1 MPDGGAPGDGGTAS
15 CPAGRGDCN
24 GVAED
29 GCETLLDTLD
39 ACGGCGVT
47 CELPH
52 AAPTCAA
59 GRCAITACTTG
70 WADCNGIVDDG
81 CETSLRSTDHCGA
94 CGTACELANAVES
107 CQEMRCEL
115 VSCYAGFGDCD
126 GTVGT
131 GCETSLITASD
142 CGACGRACSDA
153 LLPLCGISALGSR
166 GCVAACAAPAGTQC
180 GTSCVDTASDPQAC
194 GSCGVV
200 CRADHGAGVC
210 GGGGCGL
217 GACDPLWADCNASA
231 LDGCERSTA
240 TSTDCGACGS
250 ICSAATAMT
259 SCATGSCEVDSCD
272 EGLGDCDG
280 VGTNGCEADLAAPS
294 SCGDCETACAGS
306 APVCGR
312 DGSGDRACLAACAAP
327 DPDRCGDR
335 CFDTSTDVGNC
346 GGCGLVCTLANA
358 AAACTGGE
366 CVVGACDAGT
376 GDCDGVDANGCE
388 TTLSGDA
395 ENCGRCGNVCP
406 APAGA
411 SAVCVGSTCT
421 VACASG
427 FGDCDGD
434 PENGCETSL
443 TTDAACGACGAV
455 CDPANGT
462 GSCQGG
468 ACRVTACD
476 AGFGDCDNRA
486 NTGCETPL
494 LGDRTNCG
502 ACGNRCSGSTRDC
515 CDGTCG
521 NCG

>member
-1 MPDGGAPGDGGTAS
+1 
-15 CPAGRGDCN
+15 
-24 GVAED
+24 
-29 GCETLLDTLD
+29 
-39 ACGGCGVT
+39 
-47 CELPH
+47 
-52 AAPTCAA
+52 
-59 GRCAITACTTG
+59 
-70 WADCNGIVDDG
+70 
-81 CETSLRSTDHCGA
+81 
-94 CGTACELANAVES
+94 
-107 CQEMRCEL
+107 
-115 VSCYAGFGDCD
+115 
-126 GTVGT
+126 
-131 GCETSLITASD
+131 
-142 CGACGRACSDA
+142 
-153 LLPLCGISALGSR
+153 
-166 GCVAACAAPAGTQC
+166 
-180 GTSCVDTASDPQAC
+180 
-194 GSCGVV
+194 
-200 CRADHGAGVC
+200 
-210 GGGGCGL
+210 
-217 GACDPLWADCNASA
+217 
-231 LDGCERSTA
+231 
-240 TSTDCGACGS
+240 
-250 ICSAATAMT
+250 
-259 SCATGSCEVDSCD
+259 
-272 EGLGDCDG
+272 
-280 VGTNGCEADLAAPS
+280 
-294 SCGDCETACAGS
+294 
-306 APVCGR
+306 
-312 DGSGDRACLAACAAP
+312 
-327 DPDRCGDR
+327 
-335 CFDTSTDVGNC
+335 
-346 GGCGLVCTLANA
+346 VCTLANA

-388 TTLSGDA
+388 TTLSSDA

-476 AGFGDCDNRA
+476 VGFGDCDNRA